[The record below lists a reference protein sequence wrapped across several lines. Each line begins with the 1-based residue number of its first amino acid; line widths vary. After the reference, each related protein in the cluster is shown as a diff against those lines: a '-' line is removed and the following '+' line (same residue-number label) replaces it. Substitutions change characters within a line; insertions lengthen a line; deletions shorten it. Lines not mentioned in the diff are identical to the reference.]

1 MDESLITFLLG
12 ELTFCELF
20 RVPEATDIKLQEKS
34 GGARGR
40 ESTERRRQLYSHR
53 HKPQLIAGRLRG
65 VAKTRQVSKVDVM
78 GILKWV
84 L

>member
-1 MDESLITFLLG
+1 M
-12 ELTFCELF
+12 F
-20 RVPEATDIKLQEKS
+20 RVPEAADIKLQEKS

-40 ESTERRRQLYSHR
+40 ESTERRRQLCSHR
-53 HKPQLIAGRLRG
+53 HKPQLIAGILRG

-84 L
+84 LKLFSSNSYPRWPFLSLT